1 MYYIL
6 HLGKEIAYLG
16 LKRFLS
22 MDGEGTGNGAHPAP
36 KRELK
41 IVPQSL
47 ILFDQGYPDAK
58 LLAFLQGNG
67 SRFPMRC
74 KMQWNY
80 VIDETQSD
88 DFMLDLN
95 QDVSLRVIRVWLP
108 SGETETLM
116 INLLDLRY
124 EQFMP
129 LYFRR

>member
-1 MYYIL
+1 
-6 HLGKEIAYLG
+6 
-16 LKRFLS
+16 

-58 LLAFLQGNG
+58 FLAFLQGNG
-67 SRFPMRC
+67 GR
-74 KMQWNY
+74 
-80 VIDETQSD
+80 
-88 DFMLDLN
+88 LN

-108 SGETETLM
+108 SGETETLI